1 MRKYT
6 LLFLFLGYL
15 VVAQGVDLKKTIP
28 NDASV
33 KTGVL
38 KNGLTYYIKHNKKP
52 EKKVDLRLVV
62 KVGSILE
69 EDSEQGL
76 AHFTEHMA
84 FNGTKKFPKNELV
97 SHLEK
102 MGVKFGADLN
112 AYTSF
117 DETVYFLPIPADDMS
132 KVQTGLDI
140 LEDWAFNMTM
150 AGEEIDKERG
160 VITEEYKTRL
170 GAEKRMQREYLPKL
184 LYKSK
189 YADRLPIGT
198 LEVIQNH
205 KHQLMRD
212 FYKNWYRPNLM
223 ALIVVGDIDVAE
235 MEKRIVAQFGKY
247 ENPKKQLERKQFDI
261 PNHKESLVS
270 IVDDE
275 EQMFTNIEVLYK
287 DYGTPKK
294 TKTVEDFRNALLKG
308 MFSQMINNR
317 LSEKQ
322 NLPNPPFNFG
332 YTFHGGTYS
341 PNKDA
346 FQSFAMTSPDKAL
359 LSLTTLIEENLRV
372 KKYGFSNNELER
384 AKTDFLTRLEAQVK
398 EKDKSESENF
408 VWQIQEHYTG
418 EGAMPDIEWTF
429 NTAKV
434 LLPTLKMDEIN
445 ELIKE
450 YLKEDNRVVIFK
462 LPKKEGV
469 VKPTEEQVMAIMNM
483 DESKI
488 TPYEEVKAAE
498 TLIRNPLKKGTI
510 ASRSKND
517 KTDETTLTLSNGL
530 KVTYKLTDFKNDEI
544 LMEGMSFGGTNLM
557 NDADYKKMHLAF
569 RGMTEA
575 GVAGMNKNEL
585 DKFMTGKI
593 ARVTPM
599 VSNITEGIS
608 GSCAPKDLETLMQL
622 IVANMTDLNKNEES
636 YQGYVSKQKA
646 MMGNFL
652 NNPNFYFSNELYG
665 FLSADNPRF
674 FGLVPSN
681 ELWDQTD
688 YNAAFEAFK
697 QRFANAADFHF
708 YFIGNIDVKTFEDY
722 CQTYLA
728 ALPSSTQK
736 EQAVD
741 IKYRMK
747 KGDIK
752 KVVNKGKDPKS
763 NVSIM
768 YYGDTTYDAN
778 EALAMRALG
787 DVLQIK
793 LTEEIREKESG
804 VYSIGARAGMS
815 KMPSGSYNMNI
826 NFPCSPENVDKLT
839 DICLAEIKKIIDN
852 GPTQVDLDKFKE
864 NQRIKDREDLKKND
878 HWTNNFKS
886 SYNNGR
892 PSEWILSYVADIEK
906 LTPKDLQN
914 VAKKYLS
921 NDKTIGILMPE

>member
-1 MRKYT
+1 MRKLSI
-6 LLFLFLGYL
+6 LLMFLGYL
-15 VVAQGVDLKKTIP
+15 CIAQSVDLKQSIP
-28 NDASV
+28 NDPSV

-38 KNGLTYYIKHNKKP
+38 KNGLTYFIKHNKKP
-52 EKKVDLRLVV
+52 EDKVDLRLVV

-69 EDSEQGL
+69 EDNEQGL

-117 DETVYFLPIPADDMS
+117 DETVYFLPIPADDMK

-140 LEDWAFNMTM
+140 LEEWAFNMTM
-150 AGEEIDKERG
+150 DGEEIDKERG
-160 VITEEYKTRL
+160 VITEEYKTRM

-189 YADRLPIGT
+189 YANRLPIGT
-198 LEVIQNH
+198 LDVIQNH

-223 ALIVVGDIDVAE
+223 ALIVVGDIDVAQ
-235 MEKRIVAQFGKY
+235 MEKMIVNQFGKY
-247 ENPKKQLERKQFDI
+247 ENPKKQLERNEYDI

-270 IVDDE
+270 VVDDE
-275 EQMFTNIEVLYK
+275 EQMFTNVQVLYK
-287 DYGTPKK
+287 DYDKPKK
-294 TKTVEDFRNALLKG
+294 VKTVEDFKHGLIKG
-308 MFSQMINNR
+308 MFSQMLNNR
-317 LSEKQ
+317 LQEKQ
-322 NLPNPPFNFG
+322 NTPNPPFNFG

-346 FQSFAMTSPDKAL
+346 FQSFAMTSPEKAL
-359 LSLTTLIEENLRV
+359 TSLTSLIEENLRV
-372 KKYGFSNNELER
+372 KKYGFSASELER
-384 AKTDFLTRLEAQVK
+384 AKTDFLVRLEKQVK

-408 VWQIQEHYTG
+408 VWQIQEHFTSG
-418 EGAMPDIEWTF
+418 NASPDIEWTSQM
-429 NTAKV
+429 AQAI
-434 LLPTLKMDEIN
+434 LPSLKLEDIN
-445 ELIKE
+445 ALIKD
-450 YLKEDNRVVIFK
+450 YLKDDNRVVIIK
-462 LPKKEGV
+462 LPKKEGI
-469 VKPTEEQVMAIMNM
+469 VKPTEKEVLAILNM
-483 DESKI
+483 PLDKI
-488 TPYEEVKAAE
+488 EPYEEIKAAE
-498 TLIRNPLKKGTI
+498 SLLRHPIKKGFI
-510 ASRSKND
+510 VSKVKND

-530 KVTYKLTDFKNDEI
+530 KVTYKTTDFKNDEI

-557 NDADYKKMHLAF
+557 NDADFKKYHLAF

-575 GVAGMNKNEL
+575 GVSGMNKNEL
-585 DKFMTGKI
+585 DKFLTGKI
-593 ARVTPM
+593 ARVSLG
-599 VSNITEGIS
+599 VSNISESVS
-608 GSCAPKDLETLMQL
+608 GNCTPKDLETMLQL
-622 IVANMTDLNKNEES
+622 THAYMTDLNKNEEA

-665 FLSADNPRF
+665 YLSADNPRY
-674 FGLVPSN
+674 FGMIPDN
-681 ELWDQTD
+681 ALWDQTD
-688 YNAAFEAFK
+688 YHGAYELFK
-697 QRFANAADFHF
+697 KRFANASDFHF
-708 YFIGNIDVKTFEDY
+708 YFVGNIDPNIFEDY

-728 ALPSSTQK
+728 SLPSTNEK

-747 KGDIK
+747 RGDIK

-768 YYGDTTYDAN
+768 YYGDAEYNAD

-787 DVLQIK
+787 EVLQIK
-793 LTEEIREKESG
+793 LTEEVREKESG
-804 VYSIGARAGMS
+804 VYSIGARASMT
-815 KMPSGSYNMNI
+815 KMPSGGYNLNI

-839 DICLAEIKKIIDN
+839 EISLNEIKKIIDN
-852 GPTQVDLDKFKE
+852 GPSQEDLDKFKE
-864 NQRIKDREDLKKND
+864 NQRIKDREDLKKNE
-878 HWTNNFKS
+878 HWRDNFRGAFTNT
-886 SYNNGR
+886 R
-892 PSEWILSYVADIEK
+892 PSEKILSYMTEIDK

-921 NDKTIGILMPE
+921 KDKTIGILMPE